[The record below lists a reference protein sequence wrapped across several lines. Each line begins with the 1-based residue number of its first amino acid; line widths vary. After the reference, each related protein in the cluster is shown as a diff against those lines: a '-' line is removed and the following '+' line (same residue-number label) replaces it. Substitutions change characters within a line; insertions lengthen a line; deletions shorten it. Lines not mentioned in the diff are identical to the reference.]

1 MSDGDSSFH
10 LGSTSSFGIEPS
22 QLDQEIREQ
31 RERKRKR
38 SNSDL
43 EVQGSFECTI
53 SSTQAPRPSASKAST
68 NIRIVYAPGGPL
80 DSQTSSQDF
89 VDSLLAQAEQ
99 DGKQLAALSCCALL
113 SLRRSLI
120 LFVMERDQAYQERDK
135 AIMERDEW
143 QKTASHII
151 SLLQV
156 KL

>member
-99 DGKQLAALSCCALL
+99 DDIYLDSTDADLLKLRFIELAEELD
-113 SLRRSLI
+113 I
-120 LFVMERDQAYQERDK
+120 V
-135 AIMERDEW
+135 RDE
-143 QKTASHII
+143 QDSVTHY
-151 SLLQV
+151 
-156 KL
+156 